1 MYSSNSGANIQKI
14 NDISKS
20 GTNIY
25 ESLTIDYIICCSFKA
40 FKHLAVH
47 STNGSSLLQLIYCPV
62 WNIEYRM
69 YYFM

>member
-20 GTNIY
+20 KTIIY
-25 ESLTIDYIICCSFKA
+25 ESLTIDYIICYFFKA

-47 STNGSSLLQLIYCPV
+47 STNGSSFL
-62 WNIEYRM
+62 EYRM